1 MDDLNFEEALASL
14 DYFQDLPPLER
25 DHLFDKL
32 IQSHGLLSEVVDHLS
47 RSGEFPEL
55 LGMARC
61 AEQLSDCILTSFQ
74 NIVPNDSAHTF

>member
-61 AEQLSDCILTSFQ
+61 AEQLSDCILTNFQ